1 MSLGLSLGLTV
12 AFVIIGILSGVP
24 IGYIFGIS
32 CIILFLMTANFD
44 AITWLLPSSLKIL
57 QGFAMLAL
65 PLYIMVGSLLR
76 TTFLAMSLFEFLRAI
91 LGRLRAAFG
100 GAIVLFVSVF
110 GAMSGSAASAI
121 AAIGTLVIP
130 EGTKYGYDKEYTSGL
145 VANSSLIAMLIPPS
159 LTMIIFGIASRTS
172 IPILFLATAVPGML
186 TALFLI
192 GLNFF
197 LTRRW
202 RFTAVA
208 QPPVPSGRRGRISG
222 SAIAALPALAV
233 PCIILGG
240 IYGGVFTPT
249 EAAAVAVA
257 WILLYALVASTRL
270 MFVRKSISEFGAG
283 LAGLRSGLIEAGRL
297 IGAMGV
303 ICFFMFALSKAM
315 VFVGVPEMIKGVL
328 VATVPSRV
336 IFLLVVN
343 VILIL
348 MGMIMDDVSCCILAA
363 IILLPVA
370 LHFGVSPFHF
380 GAIVG
385 MNAGLGNLTPP
396 VAPLLYFAAGI
407 GDVPVKLYPPN
418 RYVKT
423 IAILLLFAQLPVLI
437 LITYIPQLSLFLP
450 NLWLAGR

>member
-1 MSLGLSLGLTV
+1 MSLELSLGLTV
-12 AFVIIGILSGVP
+12 AFVLLGIMSGVP

-32 CIILFLMTANFD
+32 CIIMFLMTANLD
-44 AITWLLPSSLKIL
+44 AITWLVPSSLKIL
-57 QGFAMLAL
+57 QQFTMLAL

-76 TTFLAMSLFEFLRAI
+76 TTFLAMRLFEFLRAI
-91 LGRLRAAFG
+91 LGRLRGAFG
-100 GAIVLFVSVF
+100 GAIVLFVAVF

-121 AAIGTLVIP
+121 GAIGTLVIP
-130 EGTKYGYDKEYTSGL
+130 EGTRYGYDKEYTSGL
-145 VANSSLIAMLIPPS
+145 VANASLIAMLIPPS

-172 IPILFLATAVPGML
+172 IPILFLATAVPGIL

-192 GLNFF
+192 GLNFI
-197 LTRRW
+197 LTKRW
-202 RFTAVA
+202 KFTPIE
-208 QPPVPSGRRGRISG
+208 QTPVTIVQEKGVLGKGIT
-222 SAIAALPALAV
+222 ALPALAV

-249 EAAAVAVA
+249 EAAAIAVA
-257 WILLYALVASTRL
+257 WIILYALVASIRL
-270 MFVRKSISEFGAG
+270 MFARKSISEFGAG
-283 LAGLRSGLIEAGRL
+283 LAGLRDGLIEAGRV
-297 IGAMGV
+297 IGAMGT

-315 VFVGVPEMIKGVL
+315 VFVNVPGMIKEAL
-328 VATVPSRV
+328 VAAIPKRI

-343 VILIL
+343 VILLI

-370 LHFGVSPFHF
+370 LHFGVSPYHF

-385 MNAGLGNLTPP
+385 VNAGLGNLTPP

-423 IAILLLFAQLPVLI
+423 VAILLLFAQLPVLM

-450 NLWLAGR
+450 NMWTAAR